1 MEGRTIPICKR
12 LILLSL
18 LATPAVAGASVEPDG
33 ALHAYARARMA
44 DGDGALTLAVA
55 NYREALRQ
63 DPARIEIARRS
74 YAQAMESGDRLLAR
88 QSAQLLDDAGALP
101 RDGTLLRIGDALIA
115 KDWAGAQA
123 MTDRMVEEGN
133 FAFLA
138 PIIRSWISLG
148 ESRYAPPVI
157 DGKDRFAAL
166 GLRYADEHI
175 AFQALARRDLATAV
189 PAIRKALAIRSGDG
203 ATLRLAFAGQL
214 AARGAKTEALVL
226 LPVGSANFARARA
239 DIERGKLPRPIS
251 AAVTPAQG
259 FARLLSRLAVD
270 VSSDNGAGTLGLRLA
285 RIATFADPDS
295 PEIHMVAARLL
306 TAQNHA
312 AGGAAEAG
320 KVPAKDWYGAVAQA
334 ELIDALAAAGDMD
347 GALTQAQAQADEPG
361 AEAERQVRLGRL
373 LAQKQD
379 FDGAAAAFRA
389 AQAGYA
395 LDQMPWTLLLF
406 EGSAL
411 EQGKRWDEAR
421 AVLERAAKIA
431 PNEPV
436 ILNYLGYAQ
445 IERRQNV
452 EAALELLK
460 KASALKPQ
468 DASITDSLGWA
479 QFVTGNVDAAVPV
492 LERAA
497 AAAPTDS
504 TINEHLGDALW
515 VAGRR
520 YEARYAWAAAS
531 VFAEGDVAERLA
543 AKRKEGM
550 KPEYAAP

>member
-1 MEGRTIPICKR
+1 MLT
-12 LILLSL
+12 
-18 LATPAVAGASVEPDG
+18 TPAMVPTMAGASVDPAMVGNG

-44 DGDGALTLAVA
+44 DGDGALGLAVA
-55 NYREALRQ
+55 SYREALKQ

-74 YAQAMESGDRLLAR
+74 YVQALESGDRLLAR
-88 QSAQLLDDAGALP
+88 QSAALLDRAGALP
-101 RDGTLLRIGDALIA
+101 RDGTLLLIGEALTA
-115 KDWAGAQA
+115 KDWASARA
-123 MTDRMVEEGN
+123 LTDRMLEEGN
-133 FAFLA
+133 FAFLT
-138 PIIRSWISLG
+138 PIVRSWISLG
-148 ESRYAPPVI
+148 EGQYAPPVI

-166 GLRYADEHI
+166 GLRYADEHM
-175 AFQALARRDLATAV
+175 ALQALARGDLATAA
-189 PAIRKALAIRSGDG
+189 PATRRALAVRSGDG
-203 ATLRLAFAGQL
+203 AALRLAFAGQF
-214 AARGAKTEALVL
+214 AARRAKAEALTL
-226 LPVGSANFARARA
+226 LPVGSASFARARA
-239 DIERGKLPRPIS
+239 DIEKGKGLK
-251 AAVTPAQG
+251 AAGAATTPAQG
-259 FARLLSRLAVD
+259 FARLLARLAVD
-270 VSSDNGAGTLGLRLA
+270 VSSDSSGSALGLRLA
-285 RIATFADPDS
+285 RIATFADPDG
-295 PEIHMVAARLL
+295 PEIHIVSARLL
-306 TAQNHA
+306 TAQGHA
-312 AGGAAEAG
+312 AGGVAEAG
-320 KVPAKDWYGAVAQA
+320 MVPANGWYGALAQA

-347 GALTQAQAQADEPG
+347 GALALARVQAAEPG

-379 FDGAAAAFRA
+379 FDGAATAFRA
-389 AQAGYA
+389 AQAGYEG
-395 LDQMPWTLLLF
+395 DQLPWTLLLF

-531 VFAEGDVAERLA
+531 VFAEGDVATRLA
-543 AKRKEGM
+543 AKRKMGM
-550 KPEYAAP
+550 RPEYAAP